1 MENMS
6 KKNDGWGSRIGYIL
20 STLGMAVGVGA
31 MWRFPMLCAKYGGGT
46 FVLAFVLIT
55 IIAVIPAGWAE
66 SALGRKYKMSAVGA
80 LGKLAGRKGSAFGYF
95 MAATPLGLLCYYPI
109 VMGIVLVYI
118 FYTITGSPF
127 LSDVEGFYTK
137 VNDNR
142 ILLYACV
149 VLIVGVTAAISFRGI
164 QKGVEKVCKILLP
177 MMIVF
182 LLIITARVFMLPGI
196 AEGLEFY
203 VAPDWT
209 MLKDPDLWASA
220 AGMALFAVGLGP
232 GYLLT
237 YGMYL
242 DDKADLATDFV
253 TVNVVQLLICVLC
266 GFATIPAVILFG
278 LDPTAGKGLIFMSL
292 PLVFSQISGGMIWF
306 AMFMIA
312 LFFAGLSTTL
322 SIMEIPVTCLMGGLG
337 WSRKKSILVVTFLAL
352 AGAIPCVWSDAFF
365 TFFDNLIGNV
375 FYSITAA
382 VVACFLAWIIGAK
395 KIREEWYNPTSVI
408 KYGSWVDFLYKFVS
422 VPAFIY
428 FAVTAVMTLI

>member
-1 MENMS
+1 MDNN
-6 KKNDGWGSRIGYIL
+6 KKTEGWGSRIGYIL

-31 MWRFPMLCAKYGGGT
+31 MWRFPMLCARYGGGT

-66 SALGRKYKMSAVGA
+66 SALGRRYKMSAVNV
-80 LGKLAGRKGSAFGYF
+80 LGKLAGRKGTAFGYF

-109 VMGIVLVYI
+109 VMGTVLIYIV
-118 FYTITGSPF
+118 YTCAGAPF
-127 LSDVEGFYTK
+127 LKDVSGFYEQ

-142 ILLYACV
+142 ALIYLCV
-149 VLIVGVTAAISFRGI
+149 VLIIVGTAAISLRGI

-177 MMIVF
+177 MMIIF
-182 LLIITARVFMLPGI
+182 LLIITVRVFMLPGI
-196 AEGLEFY
+196 AEGIEYY

-209 MLKDPDLWASA
+209 MFKDPDLWASA

-242 DDKADLATDFV
+242 DDSADLATDFV

-266 GFATIPAVILFG
+266 GFVTIPAVILYG

-292 PLVFSQISGGMIWF
+292 PLVFSQISGGMLWF
-306 AMFMIA
+306 VLFMIA

-322 SIMEIPVTCLMGGLG
+322 SIMEIPVTCIMGGLG
-337 WSRKKSILVVTFLAL
+337 WSRKKSILTVTVIAL
-352 AGAIPCVWSDAFF
+352 LGAIPCVWSDAFF

-382 VVACFLAWIIGAK
+382 VIAVFLAWFIGAR

-428 FAVTAVMTLI
+428 FAVTAVLTLV

>member
-1 MENMS
+1 MENTE

-66 SALGRKYKMSAVGA
+66 SALGRRYKMSAVNV
-80 LGKLAGRKGSAFGYF
+80 LGKLAGRKGTAFGYF

-109 VMGIVLVYI
+109 IMGTVLVYI
-118 FYTITGSPF
+118 VYTFAGAPF
-127 LSDVEGFYTK
+127 LDDVSGFYAQ

-142 ILLYACV
+142 ILIYACV
-149 VLIVGVTAAISFRGI
+149 VFVILLTALISLRGI

-177 MMIVF
+177 MMILF
-182 LLIITARVFMLPGI
+182 LIIITIRVFMLPGI
-196 AEGLEFY
+196 AQGIEYY
-203 VAPDWT
+203 VAPDWS
-209 MLKDPDLWASA
+209 MLLEPELWVAA

-242 DDKADLATDFV
+242 DDTADLATDFV
-253 TVNVVQLLICVLC
+253 TVNVVQLLICILC
-266 GFATIPAVILFG
+266 GFVTIPAVILYG

-292 PLVFSQISGGMIWF
+292 PMVFSQISGGMILF
-306 AMFMIA
+306 VLFMVS

-322 SIMEIPVTCLMGGLG
+322 SIMEIPVTCIMGGLG
-337 WSRKKSILVVTFLAL
+337 WSRKKSIFVVTVIAL
-352 AGAIPCVWSDAFF
+352 LGAIPCVWSDSFF
-365 TFFDNLIGNV
+365 TFFDNLIGSA

-382 VVACFLAWIIGAK
+382 VMAVFLAWVIGAK
-395 KIREEWYNPTSVI
+395 KIRENWYNPTSVI

-422 VPAFIY
+422 VPAFVY
-428 FAVTAVMTLI
+428 FAVTAVISLF